1 MSASDEQGTTAE
13 PVAQAQAV
21 DADHVPPALKRYKFL
36 ANKLQ
41 SSTTVNDQ
49 NQQSDLTHQINS
61 QLDQYLL
68 EIRSAQA
75 VKDALS
81 FWMCRENCYK
91 LLATFALD
99 LLAAPAS
106 QAYVERV
113 FSVCGWLTSGRR
125 NRLSKNV
132 EMRAFLKMN
141 KAL

>member
-13 PVAQAQAV
+13 PVTQTQAV

-41 SSTTVNDQ
+41 QSTSVNDQ
-49 NQQSDLTHQINS
+49 NQQSDLTHQINL

-91 LLATFALD
+91 LLAPFALN

-113 FSVCGWLTSGRR
+113 FSVCGWLTSRRR
-125 NRLSKNV
+125 NRLSKNL
-132 EMRAFLKMN
+132 ELRAFLIMN

>member
-106 QAYVERV
+106 QAYVERLRT
-113 FSVCGWLTSGRR
+113 SVLSMWLADI
-125 NRLSKNV
+125 
-132 EMRAFLKMN
+132 RA
-141 KAL
+141 